1 MRITTSDVVVTLLVA
16 AVVVPYVGYLARGE
30 MPFVQD
36 PRGMGGIGVLFGL
49 VAVLLVGPAAFH
61 RDVAHRVALTSG
73 VAALGLGGATIAVGT
88 SEVLLGL
95 FIAAIVVT
103 WALGEFAAHHAPL
116 PTGRPL
122 VRPV

>member
-1 MRITTSDVVVTLLVA
+1 MRITTSDVVVTLLLA

-30 MPFVQD
+30 VPFVQD
-36 PRGMGGIGVLFGL
+36 PRGMGGVGLLFGL
-49 VAVLLVGPAAFH
+49 VAVLRVGRAAFQ

-73 VAALGLGGATIAVGT
+73 VAALGLGVATITVGT
-88 SEVLLGL
+88 SEVLLGC
-95 FIAAIVVT
+95 FVAAIVVT

-116 PTGRPL
+116 PAGRPL